1 MSNVVKQVAQD
12 ILFAEIRSMLSQ
24 GSHVQLRVRG
34 RSMRPMLEH
43 ERDLVTLEH
52 KPAHCYRRGDIVL
65 ASTSDQRWVLHRIV
79 RCDKLKCTL
88 QGDGNVGQQEEC
100 QRVDIIGRVVSF
112 QRKTRQFSV
121 DHWIWQIYA
130 NVWQTLVYLRRPL
143 LLAYELLHH
152 MSIRISSFK

>member
-12 ILFAEIRSMLSQ
+12 ILFAEIRSMLSD
-24 GSHVQLRVRG
+24 GSQVQLRVRG

-100 QRVDIIGRVVSF
+100 QRVDIIGRVV
-112 QRKTRQFSV
+112 
-121 DHWIWQIYA
+121 
-130 NVWQTLVYLRRPL
+130 
-143 LLAYELLHH
+143 
-152 MSIRISSFK
+152 

>member
-1 MSNVVKQVAQD
+1 M
-12 ILFAEIRSMLSQ
+12 
-24 GSHVQLRVRG
+24 
-34 RSMRPMLEH
+34 
-43 ERDLVTLEH
+43 
-52 KPAHCYRRGDIVL
+52 

-143 LLAYELLHH
+143 LLAYELLHR